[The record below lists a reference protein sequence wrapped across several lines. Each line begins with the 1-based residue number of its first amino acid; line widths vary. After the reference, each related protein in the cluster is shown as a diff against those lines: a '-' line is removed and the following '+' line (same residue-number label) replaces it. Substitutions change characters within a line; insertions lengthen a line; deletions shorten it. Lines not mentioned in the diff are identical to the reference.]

1 MALATGLVYGFL
13 AITSQESI
21 AQSSLQVSQAQI
33 SIAGEWNSS
42 EGRIGFV
49 QSGANVSGAYEML
62 EGLIDGKMSGNVLT
76 GYWSQERSLI
86 LARCETPRRGRYV
99 WGRIKFVFSNDR
111 INGAVFRGYWG
122 YCNKEPTFSWNGFRS
137 RSWYGAP
144 VKPLSFVLG
153 FGKNKYQTKTAYSNS
168 LLHEQSNL
176 STYPISGDGGH
187 F

>member
-1 MALATGLVYGFL
+1 MALATGLLYGFL

-21 AQSSLQVSQAQI
+21 AQPSVQLSQAQI

-99 WGRIKFVFSNDR
+99 WGRIKFVFSNDP

-122 YCNKEPTFSWNGFRS
+122 YCNKEPTFSWSGFRS
-137 RSWYGAP
+137 R
-144 VKPLSFVLG
+144 
-153 FGKNKYQTKTAYSNS
+153 
-168 LLHEQSNL
+168 
-176 STYPISGDGGH
+176 I
-187 F
+187 